1 MSSGNRDQMPLTKG
15 ISEEAS
21 INRAFGILYIDLGP
35 VQINQISDY
44 RVGELEWRLG
54 GRWRLD
60 RGRNRPCRMVRPA
73 SAPSRHLSWPGLSVS
88 SERTPSLAVG
98 RYRPGA
104 DCPYRAA
111 DFSCRIY

>member
-21 INRAFGILYIDLGP
+21 IIGFSEYCIDLGP

-54 GRWRLD
+54 GF
-60 RGRNRPCRMVRPA
+60 
-73 SAPSRHLSWPGLSVS
+73 
-88 SERTPSLAVG
+88 
-98 RYRPGA
+98 RPGT
-104 DCPYRAA
+104 
-111 DFSCRIY
+111 